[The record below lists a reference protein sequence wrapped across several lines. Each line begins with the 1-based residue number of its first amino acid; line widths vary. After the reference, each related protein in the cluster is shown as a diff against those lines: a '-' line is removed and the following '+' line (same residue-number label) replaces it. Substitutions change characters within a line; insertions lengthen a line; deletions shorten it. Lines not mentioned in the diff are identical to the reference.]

1 MIQVEDDD
9 KIRITKSGAN
19 KLFVVEY
26 DERQNMSSE
35 KLIEL
40 FDTKWYNIVK
50 ELVEEADVC
59 RSHKEV
65 IRRLPDKYH
74 SFIEPEQEHRSF
86 RYRQAEFI
94 VQLQPLDDNQYRLNL
109 LWRVPSSDDHPK
121 TLFVNFSSVEE
132 REQFEKLAT
141 SLGINDE
148 KLGFQLQRNFMNL
161 HPGYEASE

>member
-1 MIQVEDDD
+1 MIQVEDAD

-19 KLFVVEY
+19 KLFGVEY

-35 KLIEL
+35 KLIEW
-40 FDTKWYNIVK
+40 FDTQWCNIVK
-50 ELVEEADVC
+50 ELVEKAEVC

-94 VQLQPLDDNQYRLNL
+94 VQLQPLDDNQYRLNQ
-109 LWRVPSSDDHPK
+109 LWRVTSSDVHPK
-121 TLFVNFSSVEE
+121 TLFVNFSTVEE
-132 REQFEKLAT
+132 RDRFEDLAT
-141 SLGINDE
+141 KLGIEDE
-148 KLGFQLQRNFMNL
+148 KLGLQLVRNFMNL
-161 HPGYEASE
+161 HPGYEADQ